1 MAIRHKTTM
10 DISTQVSLKKCV
22 CNLKENYIKFRKNF
36 VKMSIGYLTEIRYP
50 KQTEE
55 ILKNNRRE
63 KDMKVLLVG
72 NIGYV
77 TEELKKVLSPVSII
91 YKSSAVV
98 EK

>member
-1 MAIRHKTTM
+1 M

>member
-1 MAIRHKTTM
+1 M

-72 NIGYV
+72 NTGYV

>member
-1 MAIRHKTTM
+1 
-10 DISTQVSLKKCV
+10 
-22 CNLKENYIKFRKNF
+22 
-36 VKMSIGYLTEIRYP
+36 MSIGYLTEIRYP

-72 NIGYV
+72 NTGYV

>member
-1 MAIRHKTTM
+1 MHRMIM

-72 NIGYV
+72 NTGYV

>member
-1 MAIRHKTTM
+1 
-10 DISTQVSLKKCV
+10 
-22 CNLKENYIKFRKNF
+22 
-36 VKMSIGYLTEIRYP
+36 MSIGYLTEIRYP

-63 KDMKVLLVG
+63 KDMKVLLFG
-72 NIGYV
+72 NTGYV

>member
-55 ILKNNRRE
+55 ILKDNRRE
-63 KDMKVLLVG
+63 EYEGFAGWEYRLCDRIICRRSISRLSG
-72 NIGYV
+72 NGNW
-77 TEELKKVLSPVSII
+77 K
-91 YKSSAVV
+91 
-98 EK
+98 

>member
-1 MAIRHKTTM
+1 
-10 DISTQVSLKKCV
+10 
-22 CNLKENYIKFRKNF
+22 
-36 VKMSIGYLTEIRYP
+36 MSIGYLTEIRYP